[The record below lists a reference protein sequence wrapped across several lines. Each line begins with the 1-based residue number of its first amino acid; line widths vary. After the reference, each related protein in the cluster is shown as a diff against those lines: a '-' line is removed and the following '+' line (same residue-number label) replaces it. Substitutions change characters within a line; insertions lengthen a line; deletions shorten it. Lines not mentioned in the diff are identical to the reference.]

1 MNLNIK
7 LNEALEVEKY
17 PYYLMDL
24 YRDNPSTS
32 FPSPMTV
39 EVLAAYRV
47 YPVTIGTP
55 PDGGLTHQVVEIT
68 PAFIEGE
75 WTQQW
80 ELVPLDPEVVA
91 INLEAAEAKRQS
103 DLWEAAHNYEKSFIS
118 GVGLSI
124 LAVGFAMGKP
134 KALAVGT
141 WSNQLWEGTYYP
153 RKVSGSTDFDF
164 SVVGPMPYSVTELSA
179 EIVSQP

>member
-7 LNEALEVEKY
+7 LNESFEVEKY
-17 PYYLMDL
+17 PYYLADL
-24 YRDNPSTS
+24 YRDNPNTS
-32 FPSPMTV
+32 FPKPMTV

-47 YPVTIGTP
+47 YPVVIGTP
-55 PDGGLTHQVVEIT
+55 PDGGLTHQVVEVT
-68 PAFIEGE
+68 PTLIGGE
-75 WTQQW
+75 WVQQW
-80 ELVPLDPEVVA
+80 ELVPLDPEIVSE
-91 INLEAAEAKRQS
+91 NLARVEDQRQQN
-103 DLWEAAHNYEKSFIS
+103 LWEAAHNYEKSFIS

-134 KALAVGT
+134 KALAVGA

-153 RKVSGSTDFDF
+153 RKMSGSTDLDF

-179 EIVSQP
+179 EIGA